1 MSTFREVWGA
11 LGAYFHD
18 CLEVRKSI
26 EIRSRF
32 LGSPG
37 DFVVCTWNETGG
49 GVPIKRSKNPRKP
62 ADRSKEAEKP
72 SRQSHEAKISKK
84 AK

>member
-1 MSTFREVWGA
+1 MGA

-26 EIRSRF
+26 EIRGRF
-32 LGSPG
+32 LGTPG
-37 DFVVCTWNETGG
+37 EKLISNSTETGG

>member
-1 MSTFREVWGA
+1 MGA

-18 CLEVRKSI
+18 CLEVRKSS
-26 EIRSRF
+26 EIQSRF
-32 LGSPG
+32 LGAPG
-37 DFVVCTWNETGG
+37 EKLMSDSIVKGG
-49 GVPIKRSKNPRKP
+49 GGPYKEDENPSKP
-62 ADRSKEAEKP
+62 ADSSKKAEKP